1 MSTAGPPESAPD
13 ASAIAA
19 RLREAAFVRLFAAPD
34 GDALAALGLL
44 ARALGERD
52 VAYQASVTRRPIAD
66 ADADLTVA
74 VGRSGGDLALA
85 GTTALSVTASGVAR
99 ALDATPD
106 AALAL
111 AGAYAAGDDP
121 GAHADLLDAAGL
133 DRRAGI
139 AAPTDDLADG
149 LAHTTLA
156 HAPFS
161 GRPEAAAKALAGVER
176 EGRTLASLL
185 ALSVLEGASDAPR
198 ASEAVERALRPYAP
212 GGPFDTLAGYGDVL
226 DAVARARPG
235 VGVALALG
243 HDRRDAALDAWREH
257 ARAAHEAVRE
267 AALERYDGYV
277 VVRAACGSALD
288 TVARLVRDF
297 RSPEPIAVAIDGEAG
312 SAAVAADRDVAT
324 LVSETAAAV
333 GGRATGRGRRAHVDL
348 AEDGEDG
355 ENGAGPEA
363 FIETLRRGLRA

>member
-1 MSTAGPPESAPD
+1 MSTAGPAESAPD

-19 RLREAAFVRLFAAPD
+19 RLREAAFVRLFATPD

-44 ARALGERD
+44 ARALAERD

-66 ADADLTVA
+66 GDDLTVG
-74 VGRSGGDLALA
+74 VGHPDGDLAIA
-85 GTTALSVTASGVAR
+85 GGAALSVVA
-99 ALDATPD
+99 AAVAAELDATPD
-106 AALAL
+106 ATLAL
-111 AGAYAAGDDP
+111 AGAVAAGDGP
-121 GAHADLLDAAGL
+121 GAHADLLDAAEL
-133 DRRAGI
+133 DRRPGI
-139 AAPTDDLADG
+139 AIPTDDLADG

-176 EGRTLASLL
+176 EGRTIASLL

-198 ASEAVERALRPYAP
+198 ASEAVERSLRPYVP
-212 GGPFDTLAGYGDVL
+212 GGPFATLAGYADVL
-226 DAVARARPG
+226 DAVARERPG

-243 HDRRDAALDAWREH
+243 YDRRETALDAWREH
-257 ARAAHEAVRE
+257 ARTAHEAVRD

-312 SAAVAADRDVAT
+312 SAAVAAGRDVAA
-324 LVSETAAAV
+324 LVAETADAV

-348 AEDGEDG
+348 DEGET
-355 ENGAGPEA
+355 GPEA
-363 FIETLRRGLRA
+363 FLETLRRGVRA